1 MMFSEDTMVW
11 PKESEW
17 FQTYDE
23 NMTLLPFT
31 ESDFYKSDTLG
42 LKTLN
47 EAGRITF
54 SEVEGNH
61 LQFTEADIDNIIVP
75 FLLS

>member
-1 MMFSEDTMVW
+1 
-11 PKESEW
+11 
-17 FQTYDE
+17 
-23 NMTLLPFT
+23 MTLLPFT